1 MTHKPKKISA
11 SRSEGV
17 IRIQWENDE
26 TSEYS
31 FRGLRAACPCAECR
45 GGHENMGGP
54 GSPEMMLIPIEV
66 SEKVDLERIEP
77 VGNYA
82 IQIHWTDG
90 HSFGIYTWQYLWELN
105 PGGSSQ
111 EEGRGQSSE

>member
-1 MTHKPKKISA
+1 MAKKPKKISA
-11 SRSEGV
+11 SRSEG
-17 IRIQWENDE
+17 ILKITWDGGE

-54 GSPEMMLIPIEV
+54 GDPEMMTIPIQV
-66 SEKVDLERIEP
+66 SEKVELDHIEP

-82 IQIHWTDG
+82 IQLHWKDG

-105 PGGSSQ
+105 PIEDGQEMDRGSSA
-111 EEGRGQSSE
+111 E